1 MGDVARVE
9 VVGLRVELPS
19 NQPVLVLRETEG
31 RRRVLTIYIGGP
43 EASAIHTALEGTQ
56 PPRPLTHD
64 LSVLLIDA
72 LAAKLDRVI
81 VTEIRNET
89 YFAELVL
96 RTAAGEVGVSGRP
109 SDAVALAL
117 RADAGI
123 FASVDLLDEVGR
135 EVPEDSPEE
144 EESEEAVVDEFRDFL
159 DSISP
164 EDFSDPTS

>member
-19 NQPVLVLRETEG
+19 NQPVLVLREVDG

-64 LSVLLIDA
+64 LSVLLIEA

-81 VTEIRNET
+81 ITEIRNET
-89 YFAELVL
+89 YFAEIVL
-96 RTAAGEVGVSGRP
+96 RTSAGEVGVSGRP

-117 RADAGI
+117 RAEAGI
-123 FASVDLLDEVGR
+123 FASSTLLDEVGR
-135 EVPEDSPEE
+135 EVPEDSDDD
-144 EESEEAVVDEFRDFL
+144 ESEESVVDEFRDFL
-159 DSISP
+159 ESISP

>member
-1 MGDVARVE
+1 MAEVARVE
-9 VVGLRVELPS
+9 VVGLRLELPS
-19 NQPVLVLRETEG
+19 NQPVLVLREVEG

-64 LSVLLIDA
+64 LSVLLLDA
-72 LAAKLDRVI
+72 LTAKIDRVI
-81 VTEIRNET
+81 VTEIRNDT
-89 YFAELVL
+89 YFAEIVL
-96 RTAAGEVGVSGRP
+96 RSAAGEVGVSGRP

-117 RADAGI
+117 RAGAGI
-123 FASVDLLDEVGR
+123 YASVALLDEVGR
-135 EVPEDSPEE
+135 EVGEETTEEE
-144 EESEEAVVDEFRDFL
+144 EESVVDEFRDFL

>member
-135 EVPEDSPEE
+135 EVPEDSTED

>member
-19 NQPVLVLRETEG
+19 NQPVLVLREVEG

-64 LSVLLIDA
+64 LSVMLIEA

-89 YFAELVL
+89 YFAEIVL
-96 RTAAGEVGVSGRP
+96 RTTVGEVGVSGRP
-109 SDAVALAL
+109 SDAVALAV
-117 RADAGI
+117 RAGAGI
-123 FASVDLLDEVGR
+123 FASSELLDEVGR
-135 EVPEDSPEE
+135 EISDEAAQDEE
-144 EESEEAVVDEFRDFL
+144 AEEAVVDEFRDFL
-159 DSISP
+159 ESISP

>member
-19 NQPVLVLRETEG
+19 NQPVLVLREVDG

-64 LSVLLIDA
+64 LSVLLIEA

-81 VTEIRNET
+81 ITEIRNET
-89 YFAELVL
+89 YFAEIVL
-96 RTAAGEVGVSGRP
+96 RTSAGEVGVSGRP

-117 RADAGI
+117 RAEAGI
-123 FASVDLLDEVGR
+123 FAASTLLDEVGR
-135 EVPEDSPEE
+135 EVPEDSDDD
-144 EESEEAVVDEFRDFL
+144 ESEESVVDEFRDFL
-159 DSISP
+159 ESISP

>member
-19 NQPVLVLRETEG
+19 NQPVLVLREVDG

-64 LSVLLIDA
+64 LSVMLIEA

-89 YFAELVL
+89 YFAEIVL
-96 RTAAGEVGVSGRP
+96 RTSAGEVGVSGRP
-109 SDAVALAL
+109 SDAVALAV
-117 RADAGI
+117 RAGAGI

-135 EVPEDSPEE
+135 EVSDDADENEE
-144 EESEEAVVDEFRDFL
+144 VEEAVVDEFRDFL
-159 DSISP
+159 ESISP

>member
-19 NQPVLVLRETEG
+19 NQPVLVLREVDG

-64 LSVLLIDA
+64 LSVMLIEA

-89 YFAELVL
+89 YFAEIVL
-96 RTAAGEVGVSGRP
+96 RTSAGEVGVSGRP
-109 SDAVALAL
+109 SDAVALAV
-117 RADAGI
+117 RAGAGI
-123 FASVDLLDEVGR
+123 FASLDLLDEVGR
-135 EVPEDSPEE
+135 EISDDAAESEE
-144 EESEEAVVDEFRDFL
+144 AEEAVVDEFRDFL
-159 DSISP
+159 ESISP

>member
-9 VVGLRVELPS
+9 VVGLRIELPS
-19 NQPVLVLRETEG
+19 NQPVLVLREVEG
-31 RRRVLTIYIGGP
+31 RRRVLTLYIGGP

-64 LSVLLIDA
+64 LSVMLIEA

-81 VTEIRNET
+81 VTEIRDQT
-89 YFAELVL
+89 YFAEIVL
-96 RTAAGEVGVSGRP
+96 RTSAGDIGISGRP
-109 SDAVALAL
+109 SDAVALAV
-117 RADAGI
+117 RAGAGI

-135 EVPEDSPEE
+135 EIGVDGAENEE
-144 EESEEAVVDEFRDFL
+144 AEEAVVDEFRDFL
-159 DSISP
+159 ETISP

>member
-9 VVGLRVELPS
+9 VVGLRVEVPS
-19 NQPVLVLRETEG
+19 NQPVLVLREVDG

-64 LSVLLIDA
+64 LSVMLIEA

-89 YFAELVL
+89 YFAEIVL
-96 RTAAGEVGVSGRP
+96 RTSAGEVGVSGRP
-109 SDAVALAL
+109 SDAVALAV
-117 RADAGI
+117 RAGAGI

-135 EVPEDSPEE
+135 EVSDDADENEE
-144 EESEEAVVDEFRDFL
+144 VEEAVVDEFRDFL
-159 DSISP
+159 ESISP

>member
-1 MGDVARVE
+1 MADVARVE

-19 NQPVLVLRETEG
+19 NQPVLVLREVEG

-64 LSVLLIDA
+64 LSVMLIEA
-72 LAAKLDRVI
+72 LAAKLDRVV
-81 VTEIRNET
+81 VTEIRDET
-89 YFAELVL
+89 YYAEIVL
-96 RTAAGEVGVSGRP
+96 RTQAGDVGVSGRP

-117 RADAGI
+117 RAGAGI
-123 FASVDLLDEVGR
+123 FASLDLLDEVGR
-135 EVPEDSPEE
+135 EISDDAAES

-159 DSISP
+159 ESISP

>member
-1 MGDVARVE
+1 MDDVARVE

-19 NQPVLVLRETEG
+19 NQPVLVLRESEG

-117 RADAGI
+117 RAEAGI
-123 FASVDLLDEVGR
+123 FASMELLDEVGR
-135 EVPEDSPEE
+135 EVPEESPED

>member
-19 NQPVLVLRETEG
+19 NQPVLVLRESEG

-135 EVPEDSPEE
+135 EVPEDSPED

>member
-19 NQPVLVLRETEG
+19 NQPVLVLREVDG
-31 RRRVLTIYIGGP
+31 RRWVLTIYIGGP

-64 LSVLLIDA
+64 LSVMLIEA

-89 YFAELVL
+89 YFAEIVL
-96 RTAAGEVGVSGRP
+96 RTSAGEVGVSGRP
-109 SDAVALAL
+109 SDAVALAV
-117 RADAGI
+117 RAGAGI
-123 FASVDLLDEVGR
+123 FASLDLLDEVGR
-135 EVPEDSPEE
+135 EVSDDADENEE
-144 EESEEAVVDEFRDFL
+144 AEEAVVDEFRDFL
-159 DSISP
+159 ESISP

>member
-1 MGDVARVE
+1 
-9 VVGLRVELPS
+9 
-19 NQPVLVLRETEG
+19 
-31 RRRVLTIYIGGP
+31 
-43 EASAIHTALEGTQ
+43 
-56 PPRPLTHD
+56 
-64 LSVLLIDA
+64 
-72 LAAKLDRVI
+72 
-81 VTEIRNET
+81 
-89 YFAELVL
+89 
-96 RTAAGEVGVSGRP
+96 VSGRP

-135 EVPEDSPEE
+135 EVPEDSPED

>member
-1 MGDVARVE
+1 MARVE

-19 NQPVLVLRETEG
+19 NQPVLVLREVEG

-64 LSVLLIDA
+64 LSVMLIEA
-72 LAAKLDRVI
+72 LAAKIDRVI
-81 VTEIRNET
+81 ITEIRDQT
-89 YFAELVL
+89 YFAEIVL
-96 RTAAGEVGVSGRP
+96 RTSAGEVGVSGRP
-109 SDAVALAL
+109 SDAVALAV
-117 RADAGI
+117 RAGAGI

-135 EVPEDSPEE
+135 ELSEDEPESEE
-144 EESEEAVVDEFRDFL
+144 AEEAVVDEFRDFL
-159 DSISP
+159 ETISP

>member
-19 NQPVLVLRETEG
+19 NQPVLVLREVEG

-89 YFAELVL
+89 YFAEIVL
-96 RTAAGEVGVSGRP
+96 RTEAGEVGVSGRP

-123 FASVDLLDEVGR
+123 FASLDLLDEVGR
-135 EVPEDSPEE
+135 EVPEDSPED

>member
-19 NQPVLVLRETEG
+19 NQPVLVLRESEG

-117 RADAGI
+117 RAEAGI
-123 FASVDLLDEVGR
+123 FASMELLDEVGR
-135 EVPEDSPEE
+135 EVPEESPED

>member
-19 NQPVLVLRETEG
+19 NQPVLVLREVEG

-89 YFAELVL
+89 YFAEIVL
-96 RTAAGEVGVSGRP
+96 RTVAGEVGVSGRP

-123 FASVDLLDEVGR
+123 FASLDLLDEVGR
-135 EVPEDSPEE
+135 EVPEDSPDD

>member
-9 VVGLRVELPS
+9 VVGLRIELPS
-19 NQPVLVLRETEG
+19 NQPVLVLREVEG
-31 RRRVLTIYIGGP
+31 RRRVLTLYIGGP

-64 LSVLLIDA
+64 LSVMLIEA

-81 VTEIRNET
+81 VTELRDQT
-89 YFAELVL
+89 YFAEIVL
-96 RTAAGEVGVSGRP
+96 RTSAGDIGISGRP
-109 SDAVALAL
+109 SDAVALAV
-117 RADAGI
+117 RAGAGI

-135 EVPEDSPEE
+135 EIGVDGAENEE
-144 EESEEAVVDEFRDFL
+144 AEEAVVDEFRDFL
-159 DSISP
+159 ETISP

>member
-19 NQPVLVLRETEG
+19 NQPVLVLREVEG

-89 YFAELVL
+89 YFAEIVL

-123 FASVDLLDEVGR
+123 FASLDLLDEVGR
-135 EVPEDSPEE
+135 EVPEDSPED

>member
-19 NQPVLVLRETEG
+19 NQPVLVLREVNG

-64 LSVLLIDA
+64 LSVLLIEA

-81 VTEIRNET
+81 ITEIRNET
-89 YFAELVL
+89 YFAEIVL
-96 RTAAGEVGVSGRP
+96 RTSAGEVGVSGRP

-117 RADAGI
+117 RAEAGI
-123 FASVDLLDEVGR
+123 FASSTLLDEVGR
-135 EVPEDSPEE
+135 EVPEDSDDD
-144 EESEEAVVDEFRDFL
+144 ESEESVVDEFRDFL
-159 DSISP
+159 ESISP